1 MLYQEIIKLLTE
13 NGAPEFQP
21 LALFIALV
29 RYYAE
34 ESVVLDY
41 IFQNVKLT
49 TEDLE
54 NINKL
59 RSDISLIDQLR
70 DESMKTK
77 LIEYSSRY

>member
-13 NGAPEFQP
+13 NGAQEFQP
-21 LALFIALV
+21 LLIALV